1 MVIFGSKYIESPKI
15 VTVDN
20 IEEISKTSPKDILL
34 LSDFTPPYD
43 LAKYCQKNRLAY
55 CVEVNSI
62 NEAVYAS
69 SFGASFA
76 IADFDLAKILQ
87 KIADNYLWDMK
98 ILAKITDE
106 KEIEKVALAEI
117 DGTILGA

>member
-1 MVIFGSKYIESPKI
+1 MVVFGSKYIESPKI
-15 VTVDN
+15 VTVGS

-34 LSDFTPPYD
+34 LSDFKPPYE
-43 LAKYCQKNRLAY
+43 LAKYCQKNSLAY
-55 CVEVNSI
+55 CVEVCNV

-69 SFGASFA
+69 SFGAAFA